1 MSIMATVETTTIT
14 QVKGK
19 GRISQWLEN
28 NDSRIHDLQYSV
40 KLFFKSPLAV
50 LGLIIVLL
58 FVLMAVIAPYIA
70 PFSDVYRNWSDT
82 LQPPGGEHLFGT
94 DDMGGDVFS
103 RVIWGSRIS
112 LSVGLMVV
120 ISAFLIGSVLG
131 CLSSYFGGIID
142 EVVMRVT
149 DVFLAFP
156 SLILAMVVCAALGR
170 SLENMMLALAITW
183 WPTYARIVRGQS
195 LVIREQKYI
204 EAAKAIGG
212 RDLHIIIKHLLP
224 NSLSP
229 LIVQASMDFGNVI
242 LTAAALSFIGFGAPP
257 GTAEWGRMV
266 SDGAAYMMSSPW
278 IVMFTGLTI
287 LIVCLGFNLLGD
299 GVRDII
305 DPKMRR

>member
-1 MSIMATVETTTIT
+1 MAMAETVTIT
-14 QVKGK
+14 RPKQKGK
-19 GRISQWLEN
+19 IGKWLETN
-28 NDSRIHDLQYSV
+28 ESRIHDLRYSAR
-40 KLFFKSPLAV
+40 LFFKSPLAV
-50 LGLIIVLL
+50 LGLVIVVL
-58 FVLMAVIAPYIA
+58 FVTMALVAPYVT
-70 PFSDVYRNWSDT
+70 PFGENYRNWDNMLKPPSSD
-82 LQPPGGEHLFGT
+82 HLFGT
-94 DDMGGDVFS
+94 DNMGGDVFS

-120 ISAFLIGSVLG
+120 VSAFIVGSVLG
-131 CLSSYFGGIID
+131 SLSSYFGGIID
-142 EVVMRVT
+142 EIVMRVT

-156 SLILAMVVCAALGR
+156 ALILCMVVCAALGR
-170 SLENMMLALAITW
+170 SLENMMLAMAITW
-183 WPTYARIVRGQS
+183 WPAYARIVRGQS

-204 EAAKAIGG
+204 EAARAIGG
-212 RDLHIIIKHLLP
+212 KDLHIIVKHLLP
-224 NSLSP
+224 NSLAP

-266 SDGAAYMMSSPW
+266 SDGASYMMSSPW

-299 GVRDII
+299 GIRDII

>member
-1 MSIMATVETTTIT
+1 MAAVETVTIT
-14 QVKGK
+14 RAKGK
-19 GRISQWLEN
+19 GRLGQWLEN
-28 NDSRIHDLQYSV
+28 NESRLHDLRYSV

-58 FVLMAVIAPYIA
+58 FVIVAVIAPYITSY
-70 PFSDVYRNWSDT
+70 SDTYRNWNNM
-82 LQPPGGEHLFGT
+82 LKPPSAEHLFGT
-94 DDMGGDVFS
+94 DNMGGDVLS

-120 ISAFLIGSVLG
+120 ISAFIVGSVLG
-131 CLSSYFGGIID
+131 SLSSYFGGIID
-142 EVVMRVT
+142 EIVMRVT

-156 SLILAMVVCAALGR
+156 PLILAMVVCAALGR
-170 SLENMMLALAITW
+170 SLENMMLAMAITW

-212 RDLHIIIKHLLP
+212 RDMHIIIKHMLP

-278 IVMFTGLTI
+278 IVMFTGFTI
-287 LIVCLGFNLLGD
+287 LVVCLGFNLLGD